1 MKRSRDESS
10 LEINEKQAARV
21 IEGVGNF
28 FFAFSGPRS
37 HFRGDCVKMMF
48 GDWVTSG
55 EVGNADLRAIA
66 TIVGKDITY
75 VRSVCQGDFKAPE
88 LFQQSQPIGVTR
100 PRALAI
106 KTNMA
111 NFIID
116 EFDATPSG
124 SVRPRF
130 AVQRSFLNGYQKWAA
145 QGQGGSYNMFLDVCH
160 QLHVRMRLA
169 MNFPAPIVLV
179 RISGSCDWKN
189 SRSRRSPLQ
198 PFAGKWQSWREI
210 CSCWAITKR
219 SHVPCV
225 LEIAPF

>member
-1 MKRSRDESS
+1 
-10 LEINEKQAARV
+10 
-21 IEGVGNF
+21 
-28 FFAFSGPRS
+28 
-37 HFRGDCVKMMF
+37 MF

-160 QLHVRMRLA
+160 QLHVRIA
-169 MNFPAPIVLV
+169 
-179 RISGSCDWKN
+179 KN
-189 SRSRRSPLQ
+189 EARD
-198 PFAGKWQSWREI
+198 E
-210 CSCWAITKR
+210 
-219 SHVPCV
+219 
-225 LEIAPF
+225 